1 MGFTSERKH
10 TMFNSVGYVYH
21 VRYTELCLQTNCL
34 HQSQR
39 GSSKHPLFLSA
50 YVCVCL
56 PISAYVCVCLPIS
69 AYVCVCLPISAYVCV
84 CLPISIYLL
93 FLIAIPHSLLLS
105 VSNACINNR
114 PLQERFF
121 KTSSVWMVVCACLFL
136 CLPLFVSAFLYNI
149 ISFSVFFC
157 ISQMLAAS
165 TVSILREVLQS
176 FSAWLFLSM
185 YLCMCFLFT
194 AFSLSSSICLLM
206 SPYLCTNGVLLS
218 PLFNLVVPLISATT
232 L

>member
-69 AYVCVCLPISAYVCV
+69 
-84 CLPISIYLL
+84 IYLL

-121 KTSSVWMVVCACLFL
+121 KTSSVWMVVC
-136 CLPLFVSAFLYNI
+136 
-149 ISFSVFFC
+149 
-157 ISQMLAAS
+157 
-165 TVSILREVLQS
+165 
-176 FSAWLFLSM
+176 
-185 YLCMCFLFT
+185 
-194 AFSLSSSICLLM
+194 
-206 SPYLCTNGVLLS
+206 
-218 PLFNLVVPLISATT
+218 
-232 L
+232 

>member
-21 VRYTELCLQTNCL
+21 VRYTELCLQTNCM

-50 YVCVCL
+50 YVCVCP
-56 PISAYVCVCLPIS
+56 PIST
-69 AYVCVCLPISAYVCV
+69 YVCVCLPISAYVCV

-121 KTSSVWMVVCACLFL
+121 KTSSVWMVVCACL
-136 CLPLFVSAFLYNI
+136 
-149 ISFSVFFC
+149 
-157 ISQMLAAS
+157 
-165 TVSILREVLQS
+165 
-176 FSAWLFLSM
+176 
-185 YLCMCFLFT
+185 
-194 AFSLSSSICLLM
+194 
-206 SPYLCTNGVLLS
+206 
-218 PLFNLVVPLISATT
+218 
-232 L
+232 